1 MTAETTAQPPTTG
14 PATAQPAGQPAGGPT
29 APPVTPLGPDS
40 LTWRLF
46 GDWRGLLQGPWA
58 GSMQNMHPQLGAA
71 VEQHSIF
78 FTERWQRLYRSLYPI
93 GGVVFDGD
101 RAPATGRQVRDYHRG
116 ISGVDSKGRRYN
128 ALNPDVFFWA
138 HATFVMGVARVQ
150 DYLGY
155 PLTDAEREQLW
166 AEGLVWYSM
175 YGMPMRDL
183 PPDWASFQAYWD
195 RMCAEVLEDNRATRD
210 VLDLS
215 ELAKP
220 PLAPWLPE
228 AAWRLL
234 RVPIAKGFVWLT
246 VGMYDEPVR
255 RLLGYDWTA
264 RDERAL
270 TALRLVI
277 RNVWRL
283 VPFERRY
290 HPRARSAWRRA
301 RGKIPADAPLVETPD
316 RNLPPAAYLDSPHH
330 YVGSHRPHP
339 GAAPA
344 RLAEDAGEGDIG
356 APGRP

>member
-1 MTAETTAQPPTTG
+1 MPIGATMTSEVTRGARLGSGNARQP
-14 PATAQPAGQPAGGPT
+14 
-29 APPVTPLGPDS
+29 VPLGPDS
-40 LTWRLF
+40 LTWQLF

-78 FTERWQRLYRSLYPI
+78 FEERWQRLYRSLYPI

-116 ISGVDSKGRRYN
+116 ISGVDAKGRRYN

-155 PLTDAEREQLW
+155 PLTDAQRDQLW
-166 AEGLVWYSM
+166 VEGLQWYSM
-175 YGMPMRDL
+175 YGMPMDNL
-183 PPDWASFQAYWD
+183 PADWTAFQAYWD
-195 RMCAEVLEDNRATRD
+195 HMCAEVLEDNKATRD

-220 PLAPWLPE
+220 PMAPWLPE

-234 RVPIAKGFVWLT
+234 RIPVSKGFVWLT
-246 VGMYDEPVR
+246 VGMYDESVR
-255 RLLGYDWTA
+255 RLLGYRWTE

-270 TALRLVI
+270 KVLRWTI

-290 HPRARSAWRRA
+290 HPRARSAWQRA
-301 RGKIPADAPLVETPD
+301 RGKLPVDSPLPETPD
-316 RNLPPAAYLDSPHH
+316 RNLPPPAYLDSPHH
-330 YVGSHRPHP
+330 YVGTHKPVDKVTRGSTADHP
-339 GAAPA
+339 T
-344 RLAEDAGEGDIG
+344 EGDIG
-356 APGRP
+356 GPAAP